1 MRTFAARAPNHL
13 GDGVMALPAMHA
25 LAALGDLTIYAP
37 RWGNDLYRQVR
48 AAILPRGDMAPADVA
63 VLFSPSFRAAWQA
76 RRCRRRIG
84 TATDG
89 RSLLLTDRIRPQRHM
104 ADTYRSLV
112 EPVGGE
118 VTGKPQW
125 GILDEGQPSDVPEG
139 HIAIQPIGATLGSRE
154 WRGFPTLAERLDAPV
169 VWYAGPGQER
179 ALEHW
184 APAGA
189 MRRVGLSLPALA
201 SSLQRARVWVSI
213 DTGPAHFARA
223 CGVPTV
229 CVHVST
235 SARESGPLGG
245 ISVAADVPQHG
256 RLARAL
262 RGAPQPVH
270 VPVDD
275 VLLAIERV
283 GGSR

>member
-84 TATDG
+84 IATDV

-125 GILDEGQPSDVPEG
+125 GILDEGQPSDVP
-139 HIAIQPIGATLGSRE
+139 GSHRDSADRRDVGVTRVA
-154 WRGFPTLAERLDAPV
+154 WFSDARS
-169 VWYAGPGQER
+169 VW
-179 ALEHW
+179 
-184 APAGA
+184 
-189 MRRVGLSLPALA
+189 MRPLSA
-201 SSLQRARVWVSI
+201 
-213 DTGPAHFARA
+213 
-223 CGVPTV
+223 
-229 CVHVST
+229 
-235 SARESGPLGG
+235 
-245 ISVAADVPQHG
+245 
-256 RLARAL
+256 
-262 RGAPQPVH
+262 
-270 VPVDD
+270 
-275 VLLAIERV
+275 
-283 GGSR
+283 